1 MTEKTIV
8 AVAPTIGSVTVD
20 PTSDVATGWP
30 FTTPSGG
37 THFSKVD
44 EGIVA
49 TDESDFVETRGVDK
63 TDEFG
68 YEDSPI
74 DFTTATDID
83 VAMRILA
90 TDDVLEPGL
99 RVSLHSGGSEIVAKN
114 FGPLANIA
122 WRTLVFSFTG
132 LSITKTQFDDLSC
145 RMKSQGF
152 PAGGDVIPAVE

>member
-1 MTEKTIV
+1 MTEKTIA
-8 AVAPTIGSVTVD
+8 AVAATVKSLTVN
-20 PTSDVATGWP
+20 PTSDITADWP

-37 THFSKVD
+37 THFSKID
-44 EGIVA
+44 EGISSA
-49 TDESDFVETRGVDK
+49 DQTDFVETRGIDK

-74 DFTTATDID
+74 DFITATDID
-83 VAMRILA
+83 VVMHMFA

-114 FGPLANIA
+114 FGPVANIA

-132 LSITKTQFDDLSC
+132 LLITKTQFDDLSP

-152 PAGGDVIPAVE
+152 PVGDEEIPTVE